1 MCHFMMKEFTDILNS
16 KLAVLAFSGLG
27 LALVFAFL
35 NQKINL
41 PPEIHEIVDV
51 GLSVLVALAFLLVS
65 SAFSAGL
72 VSSDHSVEGGGSG
85 GVAGVV
91 GGLTFALLLTV
102 LGIYLISGFQDA
114 FGRTFSAT
122 TLGSLTAATGIAVIY
137 FGVRRLFRVSTVGEK

>member
-72 VSSDHSVEGGGSG
+72 VSSDHSVEGG
-85 GVAGVV
+85 
-91 GGLTFALLLTV
+91 
-102 LGIYLISGFQDA
+102 
-114 FGRTFSAT
+114 
-122 TLGSLTAATGIAVIY
+122 
-137 FGVRRLFRVSTVGEK
+137 